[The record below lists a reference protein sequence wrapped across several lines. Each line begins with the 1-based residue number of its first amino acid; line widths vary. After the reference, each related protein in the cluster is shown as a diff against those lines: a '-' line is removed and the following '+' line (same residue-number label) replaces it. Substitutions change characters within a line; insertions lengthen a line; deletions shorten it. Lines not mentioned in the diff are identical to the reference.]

1 MEREDGLECEKGGKG
16 EGGGGICRGEWRCGR
31 VKCDGKWRRRVQ
43 CTGRKETERPHSSW
57 AETHLTHSFLFFFF
71 PSKERKQKVK

>member
-1 MEREDGLECEKGGKG
+1 VEREDGLECEKGGKG

-43 CTGRKETERPHSSW
+43 CTGRKEGRKEGNR
-57 AETHLTHSFLFFFF
+57 ETPLLMGGN
-71 PSKERKQKVK
+71 PPDPQLPLLLLP